1 MYFETLQTR
10 LINAVNLRVRNG
22 ELTER
27 RLARMIGIS
36 QPHMH
41 NLLKGARILSPQM
54 GDRILKKL
62 RMSVL
67 DLCEPDESACA
78 KPPSPE
84 CYLCRHN
91 GRSGAAL
98 KP

>member
-1 MYFETLQTR
+1 MYFETLQAR
-10 LINAVNLRVRNG
+10 LIDAVNQRVRNG

-27 RLARMIGIS
+27 RLARMVGIS

-41 NLLKGARILSPQM
+41 NLLKGVRILSPQM

-67 DLCEPDESACA
+67 DLCEPDETACL
-78 KPPSPE
+78 KPPRPE
-84 CYLCRHN
+84 CESCRYH
-91 GRSGAAL
+91 GRRGAAQR
-98 KP
+98 

>member
-1 MYFETLQTR
+1 MYFETLQSR

-27 RLARMIGIS
+27 SLARMIGIS

-67 DLCEPDESACA
+67 DLCNFDEAACA
-78 KPPSPE
+78 RPRPE
-84 CYLCRHN
+84 CESCRYYGHA
-91 GRSGAAL
+91 GAERH
-98 KP
+98 

>member
-1 MYFETLQTR
+1 MYFETLQAR
-10 LINAVNLRVRNG
+10 LIGAVNLRVRNG

-67 DLCEPDESACA
+67 DLCDPGEAACA
-78 KPPSPE
+78 KPPRPE
-84 CYLCRHN
+84 CELCQYKH
-91 GRSGAAL
+91 AARR
-98 KP
+98 